1 MIFDYDVKVIVML
14 CQFVENSKIKCDN
27 YLEINELNQNFE
39 IERIEKK
46 EIESKSFILNK
57 LYIINKSTKIKKEVY
72 HINFLDWIDHSV
84 PNLEKT
90 FEGFMSIFYLISIK
104 KEDKPLIVHC
114 SAGVGRTGTFIAIYL
129 LYNQINDQL
138 KNNSDVIKFNV
149 FNTVRQLKEMS
160 VFLVKNETEFNFIH
174 KFIYEL
180 LEREIFKE

>member
-129 LYNQINDQL
+129 LYNQINEQL

-149 FNTVRQLKEMS
+149 FNTVRQLKEMRLH
-160 VFLVKNETEFNFIH
+160 LVENNEQYYFIH
-174 KFIYEL
+174 DFIKYYLEQKL
-180 LEREIFKE
+180 LNK